1 MNSKVLIALFFL
13 IVAMSCNNSRN
24 EQNMSKENASYTL
37 NQEVKD
43 FAGPPPPPPPPSTQ
57 ANENSSVDKKIIK
70 TAYINIEVVNIVA
83 SRKLIDTTIKTFNG
97 NIVSE
102 NMQNTESQLS
112 SNINI
117 KVPALQFDKMLAKL
131 ATLAKKVD
139 YQNIETQDVTAEY
152 IDVETRLSNG
162 KKVEQTYIKLLQR
175 ANTIEDILKIE
186 QKLGEI
192 RTEIESTQGR
202 LKYINNQV
210 SYSTIN
216 LSIYQKLE
224 YKFIAEQLPSFWER
238 LKGSIIS
245 GWRGIVTFIL
255 FLINLWPLWILAAL
269 GWYAWKRIRESKTW
283 KKKKEKKER
292 KQEKRQKKNSKI
304 NEITQ

>member
-1 MNSKVLIALFFL
+1 MNPKVLIVMFFL
-13 IVAMSCNNSRN
+13 IVAMGCNNSRN
-24 EQNMSKENASYTL
+24 EQILSKENPSYTL
-37 NQEVKD
+37 NQEAKD
-43 FAGPPPPPPPPSTQ
+43 FAGPPPPPPPSTQ
-57 ANENSSVDKKIIK
+57 ANENATVDKKIIK
-70 TAYINIEVVNIVA
+70 TAYINIEVVNIAA
-83 SRKLIDTTIKTFNG
+83 SRKLIDTTIKAFNG
-97 NIVSE
+97 YIVSE

-131 ATLAKKVD
+131 ATLAKKVE

-152 IDVETRLSNG
+152 IDVETRLSNS

-202 LKYINNQV
+202 LKYLNNQV

-245 GWRGIVTFIL
+245 GWRGIVAFVL
-255 FLINLWPLWILAAL
+255 FLIKLWPLWILAVL
-269 GWYAWKRIRESKTW
+269 GWYGWKRLLRIR
-283 KKKKEKKER
+283 KKKLKEEKKN
-292 KQEKRQKKNSKI
+292 KKGEKKIKKDTII
-304 NEITQ
+304 NNQ